1 MRVVRAFSSA
11 DGAALVH
18 LHNVSGG
25 VLGGDQLWVEAEVQA
40 NARAQITTTGATRV
54 YRQRA
59 DGATASQVTHF
70 AVQQG
75 ALLEYLPDMLIP
87 FSQARYQQK
96 TRIELGPDAG
106 LFYWEVV
113 APGRE
118 AKQEL
123 FAYDQLRLDLDI
135 WAGQRPLARER
146 VQLEPKRWPVTALA
160 RLGPFR
166 YYGTFYICRVGIA
179 APRWLALETELTTLA
194 NQLTSPGEVVWGVST
209 LAAHGLVVRAVSQTN
224 RLLTPML
231 PHFWQLA
238 KQALYQT
245 DAIMPRKIY

>member
-1 MRVVRAFSSA
+1 MRVVRAFTAA
-11 DGAALVH
+11 DGSALVH

-25 VLGGDQLWVEAEVQA
+25 VLGGDQLWVEADVKP

-59 DGATASQVTHF
+59 DGATTVQVTRF
-70 AVQQG
+70 TVQQG
-75 ALLEYLPDMLIP
+75 AMLEYLPDMLIP
-87 FSQARYQQK
+87 FANARYQQA

-123 FAYDQLRLDLDI
+123 FEYDWLRLDLDI
-135 WAGQRPLARER
+135 LTEQRPLAVER
-146 VQLEPKRWPVTALA
+146 VQLEPKRRPVTSFA
-160 RLGPFR
+160 RLGHYR

-179 APRWLALETELTTLA
+179 PARWLALETELTALA
-194 NQLTSPGEVVWGVST
+194 NQLTVPSEIVWGVST
-209 LAAHGLVVRAVSQTN
+209 LAAHGLVVRVVSRTN

-238 KQALYQT
+238 KQALYQAE
-245 DAIMPRKIY
+245 AIMPRKIY